1 MGFDRGLM
9 EADSASHQGRGAL
22 VHLTLAPIF
31 VATLFGPSTLGL
43 EPWRLDLGPSNFEPL
58 VLPEV
63 PGDHFGTQDAPKR
76 VSWELL
82 GSHVGTFWDPRCY
95 QKSLFKAFG
104 EPFWDLMGPGMLPK
118 EPLESLWGPLGDPGV
133 PQGPSCVHLGS
144 VLGSFWGSFWSP
156 FLDHFGVG
164 F

>member
-1 MGFDRGLM
+1 MSLEGRAAEQFMGFDRGLM

-43 EPWRLDLGPSNFEPL
+43 EPWRLDLGPSNFVPL

-76 VSWELL
+76 ASWELL
-82 GSHVGTFWDPRCY
+82 GSLLGHFGTQDATKRASLKPLGNHFGTLWAPGCS
-95 QKSLFKAFG
+95 QKSLWRASG
-104 EPFWDLMGPGMLPK
+104 VHWATPGFPR
-118 EPLESLWGPLGDPGV
+118 G
-133 PQGPSCVHLGS
+133 HLVS
-144 VLGSFWGSFWSP
+144 I
-156 FLDHFGVG
+156 
-164 F
+164 